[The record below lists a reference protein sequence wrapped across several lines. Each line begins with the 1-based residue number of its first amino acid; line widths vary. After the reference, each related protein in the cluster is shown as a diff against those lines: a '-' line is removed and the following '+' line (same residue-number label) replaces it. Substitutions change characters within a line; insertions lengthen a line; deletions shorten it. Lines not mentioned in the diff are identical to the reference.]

1 MLSRHF
7 EGKPQGL
14 LPLEIIFF
22 KRDAMQDG
30 GEHYLYT
37 ITVVLTVVSLLFD
50 F

>member
-1 MLSRHF
+1 MLARHF
-7 EGKPQGL
+7 EGKPQVSF
-14 LPLEIIFF
+14 PLDIIIFR
-22 KRDAMQDG
+22 RDAMQDG